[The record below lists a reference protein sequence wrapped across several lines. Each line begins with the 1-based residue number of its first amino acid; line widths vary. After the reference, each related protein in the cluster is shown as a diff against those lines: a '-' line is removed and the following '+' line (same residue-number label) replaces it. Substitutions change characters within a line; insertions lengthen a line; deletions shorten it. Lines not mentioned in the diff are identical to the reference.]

1 MIIFPAIDLYAG
13 RVVRLRK
20 GDFSD
25 RTDYGADPLAVARA
39 FAEAGCRH
47 LHVVDLEG
55 AESGS
60 PKHLRQLRELSG
72 LGMEIEYGGGLR
84 TEADIRDALS
94 AGASRAMAGSIVFD
108 GGRGMGR
115 ARSLFSEF
123 GEAITPSIDVAGG
136 KVVVSGWTEATGE
149 SPGPC
154 LGLLRSIGYTTFL
167 VTATDR
173 DGMLQGPDV
182 SLYGDLLRCVAD
194 ARIIAAGGVTD
205 QGDIKRLRDA
215 GLYGAV
221 VGKAL
226 YERGFDLAEAMA
238 ASGGEG

>member
-1 MIIFPAIDLYAG
+1 MIVFPAIDLYAG

-25 RTDYGADPLAVARA
+25 KTDYGPDPIAVARA

-60 PKHLRQLRELSG
+60 PKHLGQLRELSG

-84 TEADIRDALS
+84 SEAAIGDAIS
-94 AGASRAMAGSIVFD
+94 AGASRVMAGSIIFD
-108 GGRGMGR
+108 GGREMAR
-115 ARSLFSEF
+115 AKSLFKEF
-123 GEAITPSIDVAGG
+123 GEAVTPSIDVRCGR
-136 KVVVSGWTEATGE
+136 VVVSGWAKSTGE
-149 SPGPC
+149 PPAPC
-154 LGLLRSIGYTTFL
+154 VGLLRSIGYTTFL
-167 VTATDR
+167 VTATER
-173 DGMLQGPDV
+173 DGMLQGPDLG
-182 SLYGDLLRCVAD
+182 LYEDLIASAPGIRV
-194 ARIIAAGGVTD
+194 IAAGGVTD
-205 QGDIKRLRDA
+205 MGDIKRLRDA

-226 YERGFDLAEAMA
+226 YERGFDLASAIA
-238 ASGGEG
+238 ISRGDR